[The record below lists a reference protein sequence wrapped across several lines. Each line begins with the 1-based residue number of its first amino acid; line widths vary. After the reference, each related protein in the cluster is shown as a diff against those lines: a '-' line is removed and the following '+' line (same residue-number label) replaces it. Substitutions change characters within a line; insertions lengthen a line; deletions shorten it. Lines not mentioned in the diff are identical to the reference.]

1 MSDHEPLEDPS
12 RRLFSNTA
20 ATLVENASLDASGDE
35 DDQEA
40 IIDTEALPNSN
51 IQSRKAQQ
59 YVPTKQKYQK
69 GKRKG
74 KKTRDDRTEDTGDS
88 VTGAELRS
96 EQREGHTTGYSN
108 GEDMEV
114 DDTGDVPEADNL
126 VKTEEGGTSPLTML
140 DGGSIALLTDQS
152 IVIQKRTAL
161 DSLNAMEK
169 CFAKLRDK

>member
-1 MSDHEPLEDPS
+1 MSDHDPLKDPS
-12 RRLFSNTA
+12 TRLFSDTGG
-20 ATLVENASLDASGDE
+20 TLVGNASLDASGDE

-40 IIDTEALPNSN
+40 IIDTEALPSSY
-51 IQSRKAQQ
+51 IKSRKAQQ
-59 YVPTKQKYQK
+59 YVPTRQKYQK

-74 KKTRDDRTEDTGDS
+74 KKTRDDRTEDTGGS

-96 EQREGHTTGYSN
+96 EQREGHEAGYSN

-114 DDTGDVPEADNL
+114 DDTGDVPEVDNL

-140 DGGSIALLTDQS
+140 DGGSIALLMDQS
-152 IVIQKRTAL
+152 IVLQKRTAL